1 MEQDTGQPTPEA
13 TPNDDSEGEP
23 LFVARTQK
31 DLDKRFGE
39 EKRQAATA
47 RDRAIMEQFGV
58 DSLDDLSEIV
68 ETYRMIESETET
80 EAEKTA
86 ERIRKAETKAQQAE
100 TRYTAT
106 LKEYALRDAFREA
119 GINAERLPLALKVA
133 DMDALDLDGNS
144 VTGLE
149 DAVKAVQEASPEWFG
164 TQERAPRRS
173 PDATRQTVVTGTDP
187 ASQHGQ
193 FLANLLNGT

>member
-1 MEQDTGQPTPEA
+1 MEQDTGAPTPEA
-13 TPNDDSEGEP
+13 TPSDEPEGEP

-39 EKRQAATA
+39 EKRQASAA
-47 RDRAIMEQFGV
+47 RDRAIMEKFGV
-58 DSLDDLSEIV
+58 DSLDDLNEIV

-80 EAEKTA
+80 EADKA
-86 ERIRKAETKAQQAE
+86 RQKAEKLEKKAQEAE
-100 TRYTAT
+100 SRYTST
-106 LKEYALRDAFREA
+106 LKEYALRDAFRDA
-119 GINAERLPLALKVA
+119 GINSERLPLALKVA

-149 DAVKAVQEASPEWFG
+149 DVVSAVQEASPEWFG

-173 PDATRQTVVTGTDP
+173 PDATRQTTPESNTYE
-187 ASQHGQ
+187 GQ
-193 FLANLLNGT
+193 VGGFLADLLSRP

>member
-80 EAEKTA
+80 EADKAKTRA
-86 ERIRKAETKAQQAE
+86 EKAEAKAQQAE

-106 LKEYALRDAFREA
+106 LKEYALRDAFRDA

-144 VTGLE
+144 VTGLD

-173 PDATRQTVVTGTDP
+173 PDATRQAVVTGADP